1 MPETDLHSKQIVS
14 FMEIRMKIALFSIF
28 GISYSIVALLVFLKR
43 QRLRNFEMVSPK
55 RSTKK
60 LIFSQ

>member
-28 GISYSIVALLVFLKR
+28 GISYSIVALLVILNK
-43 QRLRNFEMVSPK
+43 QRLSNFQMVSQK
-55 RSTKK
+55 ISTKK